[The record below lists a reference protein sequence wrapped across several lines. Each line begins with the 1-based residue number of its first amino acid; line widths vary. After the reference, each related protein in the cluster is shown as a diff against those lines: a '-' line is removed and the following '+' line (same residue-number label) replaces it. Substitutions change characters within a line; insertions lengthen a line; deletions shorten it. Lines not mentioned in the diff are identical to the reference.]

1 MSTGLASRVARG
13 GVAALAIHVG
23 GAGLTYGAQLLIAR
37 SIGAGGFGIY
47 AYVFAWMT
55 VMAYGAALGFDVA
68 MLRFVPAYRAQE
80 AWGLLHGVIR
90 FAERRVAA
98 LGGAVVLLGSLA
110 IWVRGWGGG
119 GGGALPDS
127 LTATFLIGL
136 WLAPVWAL
144 LWVRSS
150 VVRAFGGVWSA
161 LAPDRVVRDGL
172 LLGIVAVAHG
182 ALGWSL
188 GAPWV
193 MAATLA
199 SAAAGLGLVSLALR
213 RRMPGAVRCAV
224 PRYTK
229 GDWIRAALPL
239 AALGV
244 AEVAMNRT
252 GTVLLGWFG
261 HTTEAGIYALA
272 FNIAFLTALP
282 RAAVNTLLAPAISDL
297 FTRGDRDALQ
307 ALATR
312 SALWTLLGAAC
323 IAVPAAVLAEPVLGW
338 FGRDFAAG
346 APALRILLLGQVIV
360 AGTGSQLYLLTMTG
374 HERSA
379 ALLMAGST
387 AGNAILGAACIG
399 LFGLTGAA
407 VAATVTLITGN
418 AAMAVLVW
426 RSLGLRP
433 GSIAAFRLHSG
444 RFLHRGRRPDTE
456 KTDAEKTVASL

>member
-1 MSTGLASRVARG
+1 MSAGLAGRVARG
-13 GVAALAIHVG
+13 GVAAFVIHLG

-55 VMAYGAALGFDVA
+55 VLAYGAALGFDVA
-68 MLRFVPAYRAQE
+68 MLRFVPAYRTQE
-80 AWGLLHGVIR
+80 AWGLLRGVIR

-98 LGGAVVLLGSLA
+98 LGCAVVLLGSLA
-110 IWVRGWGGG
+110 IWGWGGE
-119 GGGALPDS
+119 LPDG
-127 LTATFLIGL
+127 LAATFLIGL

-161 LAPDRVVRDGL
+161 LAPDRIVRDGL

-199 SAAAGLGLVSLALR
+199 SAAAGLGLVSLAMR
-213 RRMPGAVRCAV
+213 RRLPGAVRCAV
-224 PRYTK
+224 PIYTT
-229 GDWIRAALPL
+229 GDWVRAALPL
-239 AALGV
+239 ATLGV

-261 HTTEAGIYALA
+261 QTTEAGIYALA

-297 FTRGDRDALQ
+297 FARGDRDALQ

-323 IAVPAAVLAEPVLGW
+323 IALPAAVLAEPVLGW

-346 APALRILLLGQVIV
+346 APALRVLLLGQVIV

-374 HERSA
+374 YERSA

-387 AGNAILGAACIG
+387 AGNALLGAACIG

-407 VAATVTLITGN
+407 VAATMTLIVGN
-418 AAMAVLVW
+418 AAMAVLIW
-426 RSLGLRP
+426 RSLGLLP
-433 GSIAAFRLHSG
+433 GIIAAFRLHSG
-444 RFLHRGRRPDTE
+444 QRLRP
-456 KTDAEKTVASL
+456 VGIL

>member
-1 MSTGLASRVARG
+1 MSAGITSAGLAGRVARG
-13 GVAALAIHVG
+13 GVAAFIIHVG
-23 GAGLTYGAQLLIAR
+23 GAGVTYGAQLLIAR
-37 SIGAGGFGIY
+37 TVGADGFGIY

-55 VMAYGAALGFDVA
+55 VLAYGAALGFDVA
-68 MLRFVPAYRAQE
+68 MLRFVPAYRTQE
-80 AWGLLHGVIR
+80 AWALLRGVVR
-90 FAERRVAA
+90 FAERTVAA
-98 LGGAVVLLGSLA
+98 LGCAFVLVGSLG
-110 IWVRGWGGG
+110 IWVW
-119 GGGALPDS
+119 GGALPDG
-127 LTATFLIGL
+127 LATTFLIGL
-136 WLAPVWAL
+136 WLVPVWAL

-172 LLGIVAVAHG
+172 LLGIVAFAHG

-193 MAATLA
+193 MGATLA
-199 SAAAGLGLVSLALR
+199 SAAAGLVLISLVMR
-213 RRMPGAVRCAV
+213 RRLPNAVRCGAPIFATGTWV
-224 PRYTK
+224 RT
-229 GDWIRAALPL
+229 ALPL
-239 AALGV
+239 AMLGV

-261 HTTEAGIYALA
+261 QTTEAGIYALA

-297 FTRGDRDALQ
+297 FTRGDRNALQ

-312 SALWTLLGAAC
+312 SALWTLLGAVC
-323 IAVPAAVLAEPVLGW
+323 IAVPVAVLAEPVLGW

-346 APALRILLLGQVIV
+346 VPALRILLLGQVIV

-379 ALLMAGST
+379 ALLMVGST
-387 AGNAILGAACIG
+387 AGNALLGAACIG
-399 LFGLTGAA
+399 LFGLTGVA
-407 VAATVTLITGN
+407 VAVTATLIIAN

-426 RSLGLRP
+426 HYLGLLP
-433 GSIAAFRLHSG
+433 GIIAALRPHHPRRL
-444 RFLHRGRRPDTE
+444 RPAAFL
-456 KTDAEKTVASL
+456 

>member
-1 MSTGLASRVARG
+1 MSAGITSAGVTSAGVTSAGLAGRVARG
-13 GVAALAIHVG
+13 GVAALVIHVG

-37 SIGAGGFGIY
+37 TVGADGFGIY

-55 VMAYGAALGFDVA
+55 VLAYGAALGFDVA
-68 MLRFVPAYRAQE
+68 MLRFVPAYRTQE
-80 AWGLLHGVIR
+80 AWSLLRGVIR
-90 FAERRVAA
+90 FAERTVAA
-98 LGGAVVLLGSLA
+98 LGCGFVLLGSLA
-110 IWVRGWGGG
+110 IWGWGS
-119 GGGALPDS
+119 ALPDG
-127 LTATFLIGL
+127 LATTILIGL
-136 WLAPVWAL
+136 WLVPVWAL

-161 LAPDRVVRDGL
+161 LAPDRIVRDGL
-172 LLGIVAVAHG
+172 LLGIVAFAHG

-199 SAAAGLGLVSLALR
+199 SAAAGLGLVSLAMHR
-213 RRMPGAVRCAV
+213 RLPGAARCGV
-224 PRYTK
+224 PSYAT
-229 GDWIRAALPL
+229 GAWVRAALPL
-239 AALGV
+239 AMVGV

-261 HTTEAGIYALA
+261 QTTEAGIYALA

-297 FTRGDRDALQ
+297 FIRGDRDALQ

-323 IAVPAAVLAEPVLGW
+323 IAAPVAVLAEPILGW

-346 APALRILLLGQVIV
+346 APVLRILLLAQVIV

-379 ALLMAGST
+379 ALLMGCGT
-387 AGNAILGAACIG
+387 AGNAVLGAACIG
-399 LFGLTGAA
+399 LFGLTGIA
-407 VAATVTLITGN
+407 VAAATTLIVVNT
-418 AAMAVLVW
+418 AMAVLVW
-426 RSLGLRP
+426 RSLGLLP
-433 GSIAAFRLHSG
+433 GTIAAVRPQARRRL
-444 RFLHRGRRPDTE
+444 RPT
-456 KTDAEKTVASL
+456 AF

>member
-1 MSTGLASRVARG
+1 MSAGLASRVARG
-13 GVAALAIHVG
+13 GVAAFTIHVG

-37 SIGAGGFGIY
+37 IIGAEGFGIY

-55 VMAYGAALGFDVA
+55 VLAYGAALGFDVA
-68 MLRFVPAYRAQE
+68 ILRFVPAYRTRE

-90 FAERRVAA
+90 FAERSVAA
-98 LGGAVVLLGSLA
+98 LGCAVVVLGASV
-110 IWVRGWGGG
+110 IWGWGGT
-119 GGGALPDS
+119 LPEGLS
-127 LTATFLIGL
+127 RTFLIGL

-161 LAPDRVVRDGL
+161 LAPDRIVRDGL

-182 ALGWSL
+182 ALGWRL

-199 SAAAGLGLVSLALR
+199 SAAVGLVIVSLAMR
-213 RRMPGAVRCAV
+213 RRMPAVVRRAV
-224 PRYTK
+224 SIDASGT
-229 GDWIRAALPL
+229 WVLVALPL
-239 AALGV
+239 AMLGV

-261 HTTEAGIYALA
+261 YTTEAGIYALA
-272 FNIAFLTALP
+272 FNIAFLTAMP
-282 RAAVNTLLAPAISDL
+282 RAALNTLLAPAISDL

-307 ALATR
+307 ALATK
-312 SALWTLLGAAC
+312 SAVWTLLGAAC
-323 IAVPAAVLAEPVLGW
+323 IAVPIAVLAEPVLGW
-338 FGRDFAAG
+338 FGHGFSAG

-379 ALLMAGST
+379 ALIMMAST
-387 AGNAILGAACIG
+387 VGNALVGAACIG
-399 LFGLTGAA
+399 PFGLTGIA
-407 VAATVTLITGN
+407 VTATAMLIAVN
-418 AAMAVLVW
+418 AAMAVAIW
-426 RSLGLRP
+426 RFLGLVP
-433 GSIAAFRLHSG
+433 GVFAASRLHSQK
-444 RFLHRGRRPDTE
+444 RLRP
-456 KTDAEKTVASL
+456 AALL